1 MKPVER
7 LEPFDAGRFLREFWQ
22 QRPCLISGWLDPQG
36 LSLAGLIDAADRH
49 ELPTRLITGNQE
61 RSNWTLSHGPI
72 GTADLPDQ
80 GSDWTILV
88 QEMDKIHSG
97 VETVMQ
103 AFRRFLPDWM
113 LDDIMISHAMPGGS
127 VGAHVDAYDV
137 FLVQVTG
144 RRCWQLAT
152 DFDPALDERFEMA
165 LLSHWHPQA
174 ELVAEPGDIL
184 YLPAGVAHHGVAVD
198 ECQTWSVG
206 LRTPSGPELMFYL
219 AESLT
224 CAQDPGPRLK
234 VGIPDASIPARI
246 TPEMIH
252 QTRTLLENTLK
263 LDDGGIRHLLGQ
275 VLSSW
280 RLWPRDETLI
290 DLEAIRRQ
298 LDAGATIKLDVG
310 ARIAVCDTDGPD
322 QLFVNGEAIAC
333 PSALA
338 HRVARSRI
346 LERDWLDHD
355 QGLEQLIECGALP
368 GPES

>member
-7 LEPFDAGRFLREFWQ
+7 LEPFDAERFLQEFWHR
-22 QRPCLISGWLDPQG
+22 RPCLISGWLDPEG
-36 LSLAGLIDAADRH
+36 LTLAELIDAADRY
-49 ELPTRLITGNQE
+49 ELPTRLITGTQE

-72 GTADLPDQ
+72 DTADLPDQ

-152 DFDPALDERFEMA
+152 EFDPTLDERFEMA
-165 LLSHWHPQA
+165 LLSHWHPQS

-184 YLPAGVAHHGVAVD
+184 YLPAGVAHHGVAD
-198 ECQTWSVG
+198 NECQTWSVG

-234 VGIPDASIPARI
+234 VGIPDAHTPAHI

-252 QTRTLLENTLK
+252 QTRTLLEDTLK
-263 LDDGGIRHLLGQ
+263 LDDDEIGRLLGR

-280 RLWPRDETLI
+280 RLWPRDEGEEDPAT
-290 DLEAIRRQ
+290 IRQQ
-298 LDAGATIKLDVG
+298 LNAGATIKLDAG
-310 ARIAVCDTDGPD
+310 ARIAVCNADGPER
-322 QLFVNGEAIAC
+322 LFVNGEAIDC
-333 PSALA
+333 PPELA
-338 HRVARSRI
+338 RRLASSRVVD
-346 LERDWLDHD
+346 RDWLDHD
-355 QGLEQLIECGALP
+355 LGLEQLIECGALP